1 VYPHQIERL
10 TQACEREGLAAV
22 IATSA
27 ANVFYVTDFES
38 LGHDVRIKRVA
49 VWAPGG
55 EAVVTPAGD
64 MPRVLSAL
72 GVTGGRIG
80 LEESDLTPVAWE
92 RLRARLEGFTVVPG
106 AAALLGARRVKSP
119 YEIECLGRSLWI
131 AEEALNAVLQMLE
144 PGVTERE
151 AAAVYRSEVLKRDA
165 TSSPPSIAFGERTS
179 LSLPRPSER
188 TLKLGD
194 LVRFDVG
201 AVFKGYCSSVARVAV
216 MGEPSARQASA
227 LEAVQAGVEAGVD
240 AVKPGAKASAIY
252 DAVVARLRGAG
263 LRGFQRGHVGH
274 AIGLEPREEPVLAA
288 GDTTALEAGEVLS
301 IDVPH
306 LEVGGGGVALR
317 DTVLVTTTGS
327 RVINRSVRGLVVL
340 D

>member
-1 VYPHQIERL
+1 VYPHQTERL
-10 TQACEREGLAAV
+10 TEACEREGLAAV
-22 IATSA
+22 VATSA

-38 LGHDVRIKRVA
+38 LGHGGHVA

-64 MPRVLSAL
+64 MLRVLSAL

-80 LEESDLTPVAWE
+80 VDEGKLTKPGWE

-106 AAALLGARRVKSP
+106 AAALRAARRVKSP
-119 YEIECLGRSLWI
+119 YEIECLGRSLGI

-151 AAAVYRSEVLKRDA
+151 AAAVFRSEVLERDA
-165 TSSPPSIAFGERTS
+165 TSYPPSIAFGERTS
-179 LSLPRPSER
+179 LSLPRPTER
-188 TLKLGD
+188 ALKPGD
-194 LVRFDVG
+194 LVKLDVG
-201 AVFKGYCSSVARVAV
+201 TVFKGYCSSVARVAV
-216 MGEPSARQASA
+216 MGEPSERQASA
-227 LEAVQAGVEAGVD
+227 LEAVQAGIEAGVD
-240 AVKPGAKASAIY
+240 AVKPGANAGAIY

-263 LRGFQRGHVGH
+263 LRGFQRERVGH
-274 AIGLEPREEPVLAA
+274 GIGLEPCEGPTLAA

-306 LEVGGGGVALR
+306 LEIGGGGVALR
-317 DTVLVTTTGS
+317 DTVLVTTTDS
-327 RVINRSVRGLVVL
+327 RVINRSVRGLIVL